1 MIVDAKFIPPQFRII
16 RHYGDLN
23 KGISPLGFDVYRKE
37 QIFVPEYERFIPCA
51 SYDNYFVYEVPKK
64 YKGVPAFLCGC
75 GSMAVIA
82 GMSSHEND
90 ASPSGLMLVCH
101 HHATYG
107 RHADGS
113 T

>member
-1 MIVDAKFIPPQFRII
+1 MVVNNKFVPPQFRII

-23 KGISPLGFDVYRKE
+23 KGISPLGFEVYRREK
-37 QIFVPEYERFIPCA
+37 FYVPEYDREIPCA
-51 SYDNYFVYEVPKK
+51 PYDNRFVYEIPKR
-64 YKGVPAFLCGC
+64 YKGTPAFMCGC

-82 GMSSHEND
+82 GMSGYEND
-90 ASPSGLMLVCH
+90 ASPSGLMLVCYH
-101 HHATYG
+101 HSNFG